1 MNFGKVCIVRIKT
14 LETSVIKNLKTFFLS
29 VLGVGWNFSTLSY
42 TTSYTAYLFDNQT
55 KMIVGV
61 GCRKD

>member
-1 MNFGKVCIVRIKT
+1 MF
-14 LETSVIKNLKTFFLS
+14 
-29 VLGVGWNFSTLSY
+29 LGVGWNFSTLSY
-42 TTSYTAYLFDNQT
+42 TTLYIAYLFDNQV